1 MTIKHNEGKFM
12 RTVVITGSAKGFG
25 LEMAKVFKRNDFNVV
40 LNDINQEALGKALET
55 LENIKS
61 RSKAITVVC
70 DVTKY
75 ADVEELWR
83 DAKVAFGTVDIWI
96 NNAGVNQPDKP
107 VMELTQNDI
116 DFLLNVDIKGT
127 IYGSKVAFAG
137 MRLQGHGQI
146 FNVEGYGS
154 NDAMKTGLTV
164 YGTAKRAVTY
174 FTQALAKESVDISG
188 GRVHVGR
195 LTPGIMITDF
205 IVSANGGATKIELSP
220 ETKKVYN
227 ILGDYPSTIA
237 EYVVPKMIKNEKN
250 NVQIA
255 WLTNLR
261 AFGKF
266 IKACF
271 VKKNYFGNTV
281 ETKKSNSDEN
291 QN

>member
-1 MTIKHNEGKFM
+1 M

-25 LEMAKVFKRNDFNVV
+25 LEMAKVFKKNDFNVV
-40 LNDINQEALGKALET
+40 LNDIDTIALGKALEA

-75 ADVEELWR
+75 DNVAELWH

-96 NNAGVNQPDKP
+96 NNAGVNQPNKP
-107 VMELTQNDI
+107 VMELTDNDI
-116 DFLLNVDIKGT
+116 DFLLNVDVKGA
-127 IYGSKVAFAG
+127 IYGSKIAFAG

-146 FNVEGYGS
+146 YNVEGYGS
-154 NDAMKTGLTV
+154 NDAKKTGLSI
-164 YGTAKRAVTY
+164 YGTAKRAITY
-174 FTQALAKESVDISG
+174 FTEALAKESEDISG
-188 GRVHVGR
+188 GRVHVGK

-205 IVSANGGATKIELSP
+205 ITSANGGTTKIELSL
-220 ETKKVYN
+220 ETKKLYN

-250 NVQIA
+250 NVKIA

-261 AFGKF
+261 AIGKF
-266 IKACF
+266 IKSLF
-271 VKKNYFGNTV
+271 VKKNFFGNSTEV
-281 ETKKSNSDEN
+281 KSDNIDKK
-291 QN
+291 